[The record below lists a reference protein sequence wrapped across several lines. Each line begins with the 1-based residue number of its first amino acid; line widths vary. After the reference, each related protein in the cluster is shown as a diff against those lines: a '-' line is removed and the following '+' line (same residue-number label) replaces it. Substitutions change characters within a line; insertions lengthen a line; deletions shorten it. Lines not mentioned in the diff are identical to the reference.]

1 MSDAHRIDL
10 GETPD
15 LDRLVGMSEA
25 ARCHLLL
32 TKIDRI
38 GNVLSGHECRLN
50 AHRSR
55 IRQLI
60 GLVITGGSG
69 AVIYLLAL
77 AGKKLFGGA

>member
-1 MSDAHRIDL
+1 VSDVHQIDL

-15 LDRLVGMSEA
+15 LDRLVEMSEA

-50 AHRSR
+50 SHRSR

-60 GLVITGGSG
+60 GLVVTGGGG
-69 AVIYLLAL
+69 AVLYLLGL
-77 AGKKLFGGA
+77 AAKKLFGG